1 MLPHTA
7 YRLSLPKRSICLPL
21 FDAALLL
28 SDAVLSV
35 QSVLQSALY
44 LLRNCNFLIGNCTVW
59 TAVLHCHFCAT
70 SGPISPPKRS
80 NCLPLLDVA
89 LPLTLLLPPVQ
100 LVLQLARYWLRNY
113 KFYISKYTLWTATL
127 HCYFRPHLST
137 KRLNCLPL
145 FRRGSTPDPIGDT
158 CAIGFGIGPIFV
170 EKLRIF
176 THGNFS
182 TISLRRCIWC

>member
-89 LPLTLLLPPVQ
+89 LHLTLLVLPVQSVLESAQYSLRNYEFTHQQIPTLDSYLTLLL
-100 LVLQLARYWLRNY
+100 LAP
-113 KFYISKYTLWTATL
+113 SL
-127 HCYFRPHLST
+127 HQT
-137 KRLNCLPL
+137 IELPSA
-145 FRRGSTPDPIGDT
+145 F
-158 CAIGFGIGPIFV
+158 
-170 EKLRIF
+170 
-176 THGNFS
+176 
-182 TISLRRCIWC
+182 